1 MESSVSSAMMFR
13 SVGLRILWSLLTMTM
28 WLTVVLW
35 LSRLEVKSMKLWE
48 TEVELRKR
56 IKMTL
61 DKKKYMKE
69 IITG

>member
-1 MESSVSSAMMFR
+1 
-13 SVGLRILWSLLTMTM
+13 
-28 WLTVVLW
+28 
-35 LSRLEVKSMKLWE
+35 MKLWE